1 MSKISKRMN
10 NLYRKINNNECYE
23 INQAIDILKENNTIK
38 FVESVDVAVKLNI
51 NTKKID
57 HNIKNTV
64 ILPHNN
70 GQIMKIAVFTQDK
83 KQIELIKKIGI
94 TMIGMEELFSY
105 IKNHKREKINFV
117 IASPDAMPLVSKLG
131 SILGPR
137 NIMPNPKLGTVT
149 NNIISTINEIKLG
162 KIIYCNDKYGIIHT
176 SIGRINFN
184 KNKIIEN
191 LKTLL
196 LSITKN
202 KFTINKN
209 NLISQVHLST
219 TMGVGIN
226 INFLDI
232 LKNK

>member
-10 NLYRKINNNECYE
+10 NLYKKINSNECYE
-23 INQAIDILKENNTIK
+23 INQAIDILKENNTVK
-38 FVESVDVAVKLNI
+38 FVESIDIAIKLNI

-64 ILPHNN
+64 ILPYNN
-70 GQIMKIAVFTQDK
+70 GQTMKVAVFTQDK
-83 KQIELIKKIGI
+83 KQIELIRQIGI
-94 TMIGMEELFSY
+94 TMVGMEELFSY

-149 NNIISTINEIKLG
+149 NDIISVINEIKLG
-162 KIIYCNDKYGIIHT
+162 KIIYCNDKYGIIHA
-176 SIGRINFN
+176 SIGRINFS

-191 LKTLL
+191 LKTLI
-196 LSITKN
+196 LSIIKN
-202 KFTINKN
+202 KFVLNRN

-226 INFLDI
+226 INFSSM